1 VSNPPPAS
9 SPPLTV
15 KLVSGEELIV
25 LTPGEQR
32 WFNNNRQRYLEQTRF
47 TETTDLQ
54 DLDRLMAMELQVF
67 RMTMW
72 SSAGHDY
79 DEMPIDEALIRR
91 NIREYSEQINKTKT
105 AMGLTKAA
113 RDEARNSG
121 DLAEYFSDLKMRAKI
136 FGIHREEQLT
146 KALSLVQELSAIVGS
161 FDRSDKE
168 ERAKLGFESEAEIL
182 EWVRNTMLPEFAAID
197 QHFRENEQRYWVRKQ

>member
-1 VSNPPPAS
+1 VSTPPREDA
-9 SPPLTV
+9 LTV
-15 KLVSGEELIV
+15 QLVSGEELIV

-32 WFNNNRQRYLEQTRF
+32 WFNNSRTHYLDQTRF
-47 TETTDLQ
+47 SETTDLH
-54 DLDRLMAMELQVF
+54 DLDRLMSMELQVF
-67 RMTMW
+67 RMTQW
-72 SSAGHDY
+72 SAAGHDY

-105 AMGLTKAA
+105 SMGLTKAA

-121 DLAEYFSDLKMRAKI
+121 DLGQYISDLKMRAKI
-136 FGIHREEQLT
+136 FGIHREKQLT

-168 ERAKLGFESEAEIL
+168 ERHKLGFESEADIVA
-182 EWVRNTMLPEFAAID
+182 WVRHTMLPEYAAID
-197 QHFRENEQRYWVRKQ
+197 AHFRENEQKFWVRKQ